1 MRDGVSVTR
10 RFIGTIHD
18 ETAAIANPRREKEV
32 AGCAI
37 SGIMSTSGRLMNG
50 EIIIRS
56 IANMKC
62 RSNGLGGGFAGYG
75 IYPEHADRYCFH
87 IMFMNPDRRTDL
99 ETFLARYF
107 SVMESERVPTRK
119 VKGIE
124 NAPLLW
130 RYFLDI
136 DPSYL
141 EDTNEHDYVVDVVM
155 AINTAFEGAYV
166 FSSGKNMGV
175 FKGVGFPEDIGEY
188 FRLDDYEAHTWIS
201 HGRFPT
207 NTPGWWGGAHPFNL
221 LNWSV
226 VHNGEISSYGINM
239 RHLEMYGYRCTL
251 MTDTEVVAYT
261 LDLLLRRHNLP
272 LDIAAAVIAPPL
284 WSEIDAMP
292 ESERTLYTTLR
303 QVYGPLMLNGP
314 FSFVIADGQ
323 RMWGI
328 TDRIHLRPLIAAR
341 KDDLFFLASEEAAIR
356 EVSPNLDEVWMPRA
370 GEPVVAELQP
380 VPSPAKAGET
390 V

>member
-1 MRDGVSVTR
+1 MNRNL
-10 RFIGTIHD
+10 IGTIN
-18 ETAAIANPRREKEV
+18 EGTVAYANPRLEKDT

-37 SGIMSTSGRLMNG
+37 SGVMSTRGRMIG
-50 EIIIRS
+50 GDVIIRS
-56 IANMKC
+56 IAIMNC

-87 IMFMNPDRRTDL
+87 VMFMKPDVRVEVED
-99 ETFLARYF
+99 FLSKRF
-107 SVMESERVPTRK
+107 SVIESERVPTRK
-119 VKGIE
+119 VRSVT
-124 NAPLLW
+124 NAPLFW
-130 RYFLDI
+130 RYFLEVDEAQ
-136 DPSYL
+136 L
-141 EDTNEHDYVVDVVM
+141 EDVNEHDYVVDAVM
-155 AINTAFEGAYV
+155 AINTLFEGAYV

-188 FRLDDYEAHTWIS
+188 FRIDEYRAHTWIS

-261 LDLLLRRHNLP
+261 LDLLMRRHNLP
-272 LDIAAAVIAPPL
+272 LEIAAAVIAPPL
-284 WSEIDAMP
+284 WSVIDAMP
-292 ESERTLYTTLR
+292 EEERELYRTLR
-303 QVYGPLMLNGP
+303 VVYGPLMLNGP
-314 FSFVIADGQ
+314 FSFVIADGE

-328 TDRIHLRPLIAAR
+328 TDRIHLRPLVAAR
-341 KDDLFFLASEEAAIR
+341 KDDLFFLASEESAIR
-356 EVSPNLDEVWMPRA
+356 EIAPELDEVWMPRA
-370 GEPVVAELQP
+370 GEPVVAEL
-380 VPSPAKAGET
+380 ET
-390 V
+390 VAAQAGGQR